1 MHGSFVR
8 DYRMTAALA
17 IIVPKMTSPAPGQAL
32 IRAVRKIDM
41 QPVNGP
47 GAPLPGER
55 AVGTTTSAAPV
66 ATAGDGGDPPLTPAQ
81 RATLENL
88 IVKIAALSTL
98 KAADIWNG
106 VKQRLGLTENAEL
119 SSRHYQ
125 PAEQLLQTQLTAA
138 QKPDDSGRQQL
149 MQRLTAMLPEGD
161 NRQAVSDFIR
171 RQFGHTVLSSLDNTQ
186 LQQVVA
192 LLQHGR
198 APQST
203 ANAAAAQPQPA
214 ASAPER
220 PLLPAERDGL
230 NQLIVRLAAQS
241 GEPAAKIWASLM
253 TMQNLTAGDAVPVK
267 NLPLLTQFLQ
277 AQIALR
283 QAQTLSPPPQTATT
297 PASAAN
303 AGAPNPPA
311 ANGADTAAGASGRA
325 AAASLALLQSV
336 LPHPISAPERQ
347 MLLEHMQTAL
357 NAGAP
362 APLTPAQLGEAL
374 AFLFSQR
381 LQPSQP
387 AGWTAPQPLLNP
399 LIAALPPNWQAL
411 WQKPMLTV
419 IIGICVALFLLWVL
433 F

>member
-1 MHGSFVR
+1 
-8 DYRMTAALA
+8 
-17 IIVPKMTSPAPGQAL
+17 
-32 IRAVRKIDM
+32 M

-55 AVGTTTSAAPV
+55 AVGTTSAAAPV
-66 ATAGDGGDPPLTPAQ
+66 ATAGDSPLTPAQ

-106 VKQRLGLTENAEL
+106 VKQGLGLTESAEL

-186 LQQVVA
+186 LQQVVT

-198 APQST
+198 VPQST
-203 ANAAAAQPQPA
+203 ANAAAAQPQPQPA

-220 PLLPAERDGL
+220 PLVPAERDGL
-230 NQLIVRLAAQS
+230 NQLVVRLAAQG

-283 QAQTLSPPPQTATT
+283 QAQTLSPPSQSAPPQTAAA

-311 ANGADTAAGASGRA
+311 ANGADTASGASGRA

-362 APLTPAQLGEAL
+362 VPLTPAQLGEAL

-387 AGWTAPQPLLNP
+387 TGWTAPQPLLNP

-419 IIGICVALFLLWVL
+419 IIGTCVALFLLWVI